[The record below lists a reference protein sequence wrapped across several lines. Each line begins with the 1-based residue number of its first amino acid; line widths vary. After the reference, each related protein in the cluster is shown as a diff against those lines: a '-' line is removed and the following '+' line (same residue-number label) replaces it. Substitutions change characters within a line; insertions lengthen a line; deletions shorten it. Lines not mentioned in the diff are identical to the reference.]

1 MAKPQLGLTVNGT
14 TITNALLSADID
26 NNNFFAADTFEAEIA
41 LNAMPPAFNAA
52 FWSSSQAQIE
62 ISVGIGNGLTQ
73 LILGNA
79 DDVDI
84 ELPAGL
90 LRVRGRDLSAPLMD
104 NKTTQKFQNQTSSQ
118 IATQIAQ
125 LPQFNLTPNVAPTS
139 TPSGIFYEI
148 DHARLTDNIS
158 YWTLLNELARFEG
171 YDVYVTGK
179 TLNFQPSSPA
189 TQPTYTISY
198 TPPTQRMIQS
208 GNFIDLKMHRS
219 QTLAKDVVVQVTS
232 WNSKQRTAFVA
243 SSPPNSKASTNGT
256 STFYPIV
263 RAGLTMDQAQ
273 QLAQNTRAEITLHE
287 RVVSVTMPGELTLQ
301 PRQHVALVGT
311 GTSFDQTYYID
322 SINRRVD
329 VDSGFSETIRMKNQ
343 SPQNTAGS

>member
-1 MAKPQLGLTVNGT
+1 MGKPQLGLTVNGT

-41 LNAMPPAFNAA
+41 LNALPAAFNAA
-52 FWSSSQAQIE
+52 FWSSSQAKIG
-62 ISVGIGNGLTQ
+62 ISIGIGNGLTQ

-118 IATQIAQ
+118 IVTQIA
-125 LPQFNLTPNVAPTS
+125 PQFNLTPNVVPTS
-139 TPSGIFYEI
+139 TPSGVFYEI

-158 YWTLLNELARFEG
+158 YWTLVNELARFEG
-171 YDVYVTGK
+171 YDVYVTGN
-179 TLNFQPSSPA
+179 TLNFQPSSPS

-232 WNSKQRTAFVA
+232 WNSKQRTAFTA
-243 SSPPNSKASTNGT
+243 TSPSGAKASLTGS
-256 STFYPIV
+256 STLYPIV
-263 RAGLTMDQAQ
+263 RAGLTIDQAQ
-273 QLAQNTRAEITLHE
+273 KLAQNTRAEITLHE
-287 RVVSVTMPGELTLQ
+287 RVVEVTMPGEITLM
-301 PRQHVALVGT
+301 PRQHIALTGT
-311 GTSFDQTYYID
+311 GTNFDQTYFID
-322 SINRRVD
+322 RINRRVD
-329 VDSGFSETIRMKNQ
+329 IDGGFSESIRMKNQ
-343 SPQNTAGS
+343 SPQNTADG